1 MTWLKVGA
9 TTMFKFEGAPAGAA
23 GESPIEQ

>member
-9 TTMFKFEGAPAGAA
+9 MTMFKFEGEPAGAT
-23 GESPIEQ
+23 GESPIEP